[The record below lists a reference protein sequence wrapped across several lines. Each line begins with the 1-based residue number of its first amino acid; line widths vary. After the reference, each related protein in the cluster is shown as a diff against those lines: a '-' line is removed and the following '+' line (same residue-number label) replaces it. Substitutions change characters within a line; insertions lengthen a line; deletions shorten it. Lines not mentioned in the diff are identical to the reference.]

1 MIRRKILA
9 VMLSMFIL
17 MSMMPVSA
25 NSMQIYVD
33 MTATGSGEA
42 LTLEVEPSDS
52 IDAVKSKL
60 FDESGI
66 SVKSDPGYYG
76 IVEIDEYNANYDMD
90 KGRAYIDGSS
100 PVQWYNEGDT
110 VTVTAV
116 PNDLTYYATISW
128 SVLMRDQYGEYTL
141 PVPDI
146 YQPNPS
152 TVTFPMPEENVKV
165 YPVFGDRNQWIVFAK
180 DMANGTVTAE
190 GEISSGEVI
199 LTVQPA
205 NGYSYVPDSLRVF
218 EAVESQKDAYST
230 EFIETEITEEWRITG
245 SSENGVYKYTVLC
258 SGRNDLFVYAE
269 FEKAPEKPKYS
280 VSVDSGTVN
289 GTISSNY
296 EQAEA
301 GWTVTLTA
309 SPDTYHGYV
318 TKSVTV
324 TDSDNTAC
332 PVTDKGNNIYEFT
345 MPEKNVFVTA
355 LFGIPS
361 YPITSSVTGAE
372 LGCELEVDAEA
383 ETGDFVNIFV
393 SLAPETTLESLTV
406 TGNTTSSSI
415 PCEKTYTSQEGT
427 SFYYQFE
434 MPNEPVTVTAVF
446 SAAQYELK
454 VNNAVEGRVT
464 FSKSNGDTIQSAIYG
479 ELVTVTY
486 VYENKEGT
494 YEDIV
499 DGLTYSFTIGD
510 NTATRPLNGLTY
522 ANGVYTGTFE
532 MPAAAVEI
540 GAKYSSVYTVSFDG
554 DKLAAQNGTVSA
566 TLNGY
571 SHTGTFSAYPEEQVT
586 LFAESFLSDMVRAT
600 WHVTYTDGSGVTQNV
615 SVYNRENS
623 IGEFIMPEAS
633 VTVWAEL
640 EPLGVPFVKR
650 TWDSDTMSVKEQTL
664 YCANY
669 YNLSSITGTTI
680 GATSEWYVLD
690 SNVTFSERITIS
702 GTVYLILKDG
712 FTLTCEEG
720 ICVPEGTRL
729 YIIGQSGDSGRL
741 VATGD
746 SYQAGIGSNDYD
758 DDETVKGAGTIIIYG
773 GTITAQGGSDGAGIG
788 GGNEA
793 HGGTIH
799 IYGGTVNAT
808 GGSDAAGIGTGDEYE
823 GSNPT
828 RITIYGGTVTATGG
842 NYGAGIG
849 GGDDVDG
856 GTVSIYGGT
865 VTATGDE
872 DAAGIGGGEDGNG
885 GNVTVYGGTVTA
897 QGGIGGAG
905 IGGGEDGNGGT
916 LTVRGG
922 YIHAIGGEKG
932 WSNLGGAAIG
942 GGCSGDGGT
951 VTVYGGEILAEAHSS
966 TAAAGIGGGGYMEP
980 YHRIGDGGTLIM
992 YGGKVTANGGTFNDE
1007 GGAGVGGGE
1016 YGEGGIVTIH
1026 GGELI
1031 AKGGAGSAG
1040 IGGGYHGK
1048 GATVTIE
1055 DGKVTATGG
1064 DGGAGIGGGSTNY
1077 GGAVTISGGEVTA
1090 EGGYEGAGIGGG
1102 LLGSGKRFNMTG
1114 GTVTA
1119 KGGKLAAGIGGGNQ
1133 ADMDEDVT
1141 ISGGTL
1147 YAYGTDEGEGIGG
1160 GGWYGSSDGKV
1171 IISGTAV
1178 VYAQGGRLSTN
1189 HCISSRDTISVYPN
1203 AMIYAGDSIET
1214 ATLLPSS
1221 SRDTFGKYLAAII
1234 RPCVHPSKTFTSTV
1248 SGHTAHCSYCST
1260 VFAEEPHSVDSQNH
1274 CTVCG
1279 YQGQLCSVSIVAGDG
1294 AGTFDPETVVPG
1306 AEYSLPGCQFTAPDN
1321 MIFAGWSVQVGENIP
1336 VLKNPGEIITLTADT
1351 VITATWAYPSEP
1363 VFKTQ
1368 NLILSGSIGLSFNMF
1383 LPEIE
1388 GVDYSTSYM
1397 TFTVQHGTVTGQV
1410 SYSEA
1415 KTKGSNDE
1423 KGFVAYLNSVQMAE
1437 PVTATFHYTQNGVE
1451 KTVTKTYS
1459 IKNYFTAFDEAVE
1472 KGVITDKTTID
1483 LVHALSDYG
1492 HYVQPF
1498 LAAER
1503 NWTLG
1508 TDYVTLKTH
1517 YTESYDITT
1526 IRTEVS
1532 EKALDTVN
1540 NSEGDII
1547 AVTNS
1552 LTLDSDTS
1560 INVYFKPAKDYDG
1573 TFRASVD
1580 GGDATEYTVGADGR
1594 YCVKICGIA
1603 AHELSK
1609 DHTITVTT
1617 AEGHTVTVTVSA
1629 MSYVNSAL
1637 NYYTGTDEH
1646 SVDARNAVAA
1656 VYAYS
1661 KAADAYRTA
1670 HP

>member
-9 VMLSMFIL
+9 VLLSMLVLIS
-17 MSMMPVSA
+17 SMPFSVFSVQIDTDQTVTGRETLELEVKPSA
-25 NSMQIYVD
+25 SVNAIKSKVYDERGVPAKSDSDFYGKVDIGDYDTEKGRVYVD
-33 MTATGSGEA
+33 G
-42 LTLEVEPSDS
+42 
-52 IDAVKSKL
+52 
-60 FDESGI
+60 
-66 SVKSDPGYYG
+66 
-76 IVEIDEYNANYDMD
+76 N
-90 KGRAYIDGSS
+90 SS
-100 PVQWYNEGDT
+100 VQWYNEGET
-110 VTVTAV
+110 VTVTADPFSGFVAVSWTVMMYDDWSGDYTV
-116 PNDLTYYATISW
+116 PVQNISHIDPNTIEFTMPDSNVMVYPTFSEWNQLIVFVQDMIGGTVVPHRYAFMDGSEIYLTIQP
-128 SVLMRDQYGEYTL
+128 DNGYT
-141 PVPDI
+141 
-146 YQPNPS
+146 YKPN
-152 TVTFPMPEENVKV
+152 TLRVVEVEEN
-165 YPVFGDRNQWIVFAK
+165 
-180 DMANGTVTAE
+180 T
-190 GEISSGEVI
+190 
-199 LTVQPA
+199 
-205 NGYSYVPDSLRVF
+205 
-218 EAVESQKDAYST
+218 
-230 EFIETEITEEWRITG
+230 FIEQEVLTGTFRVEEVTE
-245 SSENGVYKYTVLC
+245 NLVYKVLIG
-258 SGRNDLFVYAE
+258 SKSIFVYAE
-269 FEKAPEKPKYS
+269 FEAAPEMPKYS
-280 VSVDSGTVN
+280 VTVDSETEN
-289 GTISSNY
+289 GSISSDY

-301 GWTVTLTA
+301 GWKITLTA
-309 SPDTYHGYV
+309 SPDTDHGYV

-324 TDSDNTAC
+324 TDSENIAY

-345 MPEKNVFVTA
+345 MPAKNVFVTA
-355 LFGIPS
+355 QFEIPS
-361 YPITSSVTGAE
+361 YSITSSVTGAE
-372 LGCELEVDAEA
+372 LGCKLDIDTEAQVGDVVD
-383 ETGDFVNIFV
+383 ISV
-393 SLAPETTLESLTV
+393 SLAPETTLESLVV
-406 TGNTTSSSI
+406 TGNTTGNPI
-415 PCEKTYTSQEGT
+415 AYHNTYTSPEGI
-427 SFYYQFE
+427 SFHYQFD

-446 SAAQYELK
+446 SATKYELN
-454 VNNAVEGRVT
+454 VNNAVEGTVT
-464 FSKSNGDTIQSAIYG
+464 FSKNNGEIIQSAMCG

-494 YEDIV
+494 YEDNV
-499 DGLTYSFTIGD
+499 DGLTYSFTMGE
-510 NTATRPLNGLTY
+510 NTATRPLDNFTFE
-522 ANGVYTGTFE
+522 NGVYTGTFE
-532 MPAAAVEI
+532 MPSAAVEI
-540 GAKYSSVYTVSFDG
+540 GAKYSSIYNVSFDG
-554 DKLAAQNGTVSA
+554 DKLAAQNGTASA

-586 LFAESFLSDMVRAT
+586 LYAESFLSDMVRAT
-600 WHVTYTDGSGVTQNV
+600 WHVTYIDGSGVTQTV
-615 SVYNRENS
+615 AVNS
-623 IGEFIMPEAS
+623 RDNCYGEFIMPEAS

-650 TWDSDTMSVKEQTL
+650 TWDSDSGSVKEQTL

-669 YNLSSITGTTI
+669 TNLSSVTDNRLAG
-680 GATSEWYVLD
+680 TSEWYVLD
-690 SNVTFSERITIS
+690 RNLTFSERITVS
-702 GTVYLILKDG
+702 GTIYLILKDG
-712 FTLTCEEG
+712 LTLTCEKG
-720 ICVPEGTRL
+720 ICVPDGAKL
-729 YIIGQSGDSGRL
+729 YIIGQSGDSGNL
-741 VATGD
+741 IATGD
-746 SYQAGIGSNDYD
+746 SYQAGIGSNDY

-793 HGGTIH
+793 HGGI
-799 IYGGTVNAT
+799 IIICGGTVNAT
-808 GGSDAAGIGTGDEYE
+808 GGTDAAGIGTGDEYE

-856 GTVSIYGGT
+856 GIVHIYGGT

-885 GNVTVYGGTVTA
+885 GNVIVYGGTVTA

-916 LTVRGG
+916 LTVYGG

-932 WSNLGGAAIG
+932 FSNLGGAGIG

-951 VTVYGGEILAEAHSS
+951 VTVHGGEIFAEAHSS

-992 YGGKVTANGGTFNDE
+992 YGGKVTANGGSFNEE

-1016 YGEGGIVTIH
+1016 YGEGGVVIVR

-1064 DGGAGIGGGSTNY
+1064 DGGAGIGGGSTNP

-1119 KGGKLAAGIGGGNQ
+1119 KGGELAAGIGGGNQ

-1147 YAYGTDEGEGIGG
+1147 YAYGTVEGEGIGG
-1160 GGWYGSSDGKV
+1160 GGWYGTSDGKV

-1214 ATLLPSS
+1214 ATLLPYS
-1221 SRDTFGKYLAAII
+1221 SRGTFGKCLAAII
-1234 RPCVHPSKTFTSTV
+1234 RPCDHTSVTYTSTE
-1248 SGHTAHCSYCST
+1248 SGHTAHCTYCNT
-1260 VFAEEPHSVDSQNH
+1260 VLPVEEHSFDSQNH

-1294 AGTFDPETVVPG
+1294 TGSLDPETVVPG
-1306 AEYSLPGCQFTAPDN
+1306 AEYLLPECTFTAPGN
-1321 MIFAGWSVQVGENIP
+1321 MIFIAWSVQIGENDP
-1336 VLKNPGEIITLTADT
+1336 VSKNPGEFITLTDDT
-1351 VITATWAYPSEP
+1351 VITAVWAYPSEP
-1363 VFKTQ
+1363 MFKSQ
-1368 NLILSGSIGLSFNMF
+1368 NLILSGKIGLSFNIL

-1397 TFTVQHGTVTGQV
+1397 TFTIKHGTVTEQV
-1410 SYSEA
+1410 NFNEA
-1415 KTKGSNDE
+1415 KPKNSEDE
-1423 KGFVAYLNSVQMAE
+1423 KGFVAYVNSIQMAE
-1437 PVTATFHYTQNGVE
+1437 VITAIFHYTQNGEE
-1451 KTVTKTYS
+1451 KTIQKKYS
-1459 IKNYFTAFDEAVE
+1459 INDYFEAFDSAVE
-1472 KGVITDKTTID
+1472 NGVITDESMIN
-1483 LVHALSDYG
+1483 LVHALCDYG

-1498 LAAER
+1498 LAEAR

-1508 TDYVTLKTH
+1508 TDYNTLETY
-1517 YTESYDITT
+1517 YTESYDIAA
-1526 IRTEVS
+1526 IHSEVR

-1540 NSEGDII
+1540 NTSGDII

-1552 LTLDSDTS
+1552 LTLDSDTV
-1560 INVYFKPAKDYDG
+1560 INVYFKPSESYNGK
-1573 TFRASVD
+1573 FMASVD
-1580 GGDATEYTVGADGR
+1580 GGTATEYRTGTDGR
-1594 YCVKICGIA
+1594 YCVRISGIA

-1609 DHTITVTT
+1609 NHTITVTT
-1617 AEGHTVTVTVSA
+1617 ADGHTAIVTVSA
-1629 MSYVNSAL
+1629 LSYVNSSL
-1637 NYYTGTDEH
+1637 NYYTGTSETDI
-1646 SVDARNAVAA
+1646 NAQNAA
-1656 VYAYS
+1656 AAIYAYS
-1661 KAADAYRTA
+1661 KAADAYKAA
-1670 HP
+1670 HSNN